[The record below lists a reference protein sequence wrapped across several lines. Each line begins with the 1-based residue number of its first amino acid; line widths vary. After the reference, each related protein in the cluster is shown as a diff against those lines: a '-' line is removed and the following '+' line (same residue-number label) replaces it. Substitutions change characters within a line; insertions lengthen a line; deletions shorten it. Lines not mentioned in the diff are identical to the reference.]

1 MLTKCIYLYEEI
13 LPKLRKSIQNIVV
26 VSQFGKKINR
36 IKKQLHFE
44 EINSWHHSWNL
55 FLKSYVVW
63 EISCVMIQ
71 WFTFLKAVSINK
83 PMIGR
88 KRQKGRKGEG
98 KKGERENRK
107 KNLIPKISGVKS
119 VEIC

>member
-1 MLTKCIYLYEEI
+1 
-13 LPKLRKSIQNIVV
+13 
-26 VSQFGKKINR
+26 
-36 IKKQLHFE
+36 
-44 EINSWHHSWNL
+44 
-55 FLKSYVVW
+55 
-63 EISCVMIQ
+63 MIQ